1 MVFSAYVLRMD
12 PDDRFC
18 LDYDTNGANELTE
31 ERCWNDG
38 ELPSKEWIDDAGVE
52 FEVPRT
58 TTWAR
63 IRFRLEGDSKH
74 DNILIDAVEVWARYG
89 GNVVEDGAKL
99 P

>member
-1 MVFSAYVLRMD
+1 MAYFLCMD

-18 LDYDTNGANELTE
+18 LDYDTNEANELTE

-38 ELPSKEWIDDAGVE
+38 ELPSKEWIEDAGVE
-52 FEVPRT
+52 FKVPHA

-74 DNILIDAVEVWARYG
+74 DDVLIDTVEVRTRYG
-89 GNVVEDGAKL
+89 GNVVVDGAKL